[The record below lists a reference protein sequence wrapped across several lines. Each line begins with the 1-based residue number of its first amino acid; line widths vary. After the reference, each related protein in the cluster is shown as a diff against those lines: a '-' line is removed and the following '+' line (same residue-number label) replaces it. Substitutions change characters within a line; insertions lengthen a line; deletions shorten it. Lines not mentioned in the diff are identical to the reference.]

1 MEYFGGELGG
11 GVRGVGSLWVRGDW
25 DETVDSLSFP
35 GASGHGTEVGLWALE
50 TRGGGLP
57 LEELT
62 APWGERR
69 AKAPGASWL
78 WGQRYH
84 GQSSLWL
91 MGQRYLSQQR
101 L

>member
-1 MEYFGGELGG
+1 MESFGGDLGG
-11 GVRGVGSLWVRGDW
+11 GVRGVGSLWVRGDCG
-25 DETVDSLSFP
+25 ESVDPLSFP
-35 GASGHGTEVGLWALE
+35 GASGRGTEVGLGALE

-69 AKAPGASWL
+69 SEAPRACWL

-84 GQSSLWL
+84 GQSSL
-91 MGQRYLSQQR
+91 
-101 L
+101 